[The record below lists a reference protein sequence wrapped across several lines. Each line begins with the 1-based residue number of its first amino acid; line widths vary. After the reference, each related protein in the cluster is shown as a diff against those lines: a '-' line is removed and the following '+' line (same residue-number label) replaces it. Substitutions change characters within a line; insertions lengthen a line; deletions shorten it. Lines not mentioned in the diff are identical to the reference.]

1 MKTPFLFI
9 DRDGTLIEEPVT
21 DKQVDSLAKLR
32 FEPMV
37 IPVLRELQA
46 AGYVLVMVTNQDG
59 LGTSSL
65 PLEHFQPPQ
74 DLMMHIF
81 ESQGVHW
88 ESVLICPHFPT
99 DGCSCRKPHLGLVKE
114 YLASGRIDFA
124 NSFVIG
130 DRQTDIQLAENMGIR
145 GIRYQPQDH
154 NWLAIR
160 DQLLSKGRTALV
172 ERNTKETRIRVALD
186 LDKSGGSQISTGI
199 GFFDHMLD
207 QIATHAGFSL
217 QLAVSGDLHIDD
229 HHTVEDVGL
238 ALGQALREAL
248 GNKRGIGRFGFVL
261 AMDEVEALIDA
272 QPRLPTQ
279 STQLDTKVEV
289 EALIDAQP
297 RLPAQGSLLDA
308 KVSAA
313 LDLSGR
319 PYFVFRCESGFGRDN
334 VGEMATEMVPHF
346 FRSLSDAMAIT
357 LHLSVDAGN
366 SHHQVEALF
375 KGFGRALRQ
384 AIRVEGTDLPSSKG
398 VL

>member
-1 MKTPFLFI
+1 MSQQRILFI

-21 DKQVDSLAKLR
+21 DKQVDRLDKLR

-46 AGYVLVMVTNQDG
+46 AGFRLVMVTNQDG
-59 LGTSSL
+59 LGTASL
-65 PLEHFQPPQ
+65 PLEHFQAPH
-74 DLMMHIF
+74 DLMMHLF

-88 ESVLICPHFPT
+88 DDVLICPHFPHE
-99 DGCSCRKPHLGLVKE
+99 DCSCRKPKLGLVKPW
-114 YLASGRIDFA
+114 LQAGKLDHA
-124 NSFVIG
+124 NSYVIG
-130 DRQTDIQLAENMGIR
+130 DRVTDVQLAENMGIT
-145 GIRYQPQDH
+145 GIQYHPSSC
-154 NWLAIR
+154 NWLQIR
-160 DQLLSKGRTALV
+160 DRLLSQGRKAHV
-172 ERNTKETRIRVALD
+172 IRNTKETQIDVSVD
-186 LDKSGGSQISTGI
+186 LDKQGGNQISTGI

-217 QLAVSGDLHIDD
+217 QLQVKGDLHIDD

-238 ALGQALREAL
+238 ALGDALKQAL

-261 AMDEVEALIDA
+261 AMDEVQA
-272 QPRLPTQ
+272 R
-279 STQLDTKVEV
+279 V
-289 EALIDAQP
+289 EAIP
-297 RLPAQGSLLDA
+297 HSLLEQE
-308 KVSAA
+308 VSAA

-319 PYFVFRCESGFGRDN
+319 PFFQFRCDAAFGRDT

-357 LHLSVDAGN
+357 LHLSVGAGN
-366 SHHQVEALF
+366 THHQVEALF

-384 AIRVEGTDLPSSKG
+384 AIRIEGTELPSSKG